1 MIEDKCIHKVGDN
14 MDKTSI
20 FSVDEINEK
29 YILDTLKQVESILEE
44 KDYNATNQIVGY
56 LISGDPGY
64 ITSYK
69 NARKLMMSLD
79 RSKTLEVMVKKVLK

>member
-1 MIEDKCIHKVGDN
+1 

-69 NARKLMMSLD
+69 DARKLMMSLD

>member
-1 MIEDKCIHKVGDN
+1 

-44 KDYNATNQIVGY
+44 KDYNAINQIVGY

-69 NARKLMMSLD
+69 DARKLMMSLD

>member
-1 MIEDKCIHKVGDN
+1 

>member
-1 MIEDKCIHKVGDN
+1 MIEYKCIHKVGDN

>member
-1 MIEDKCIHKVGDN
+1 

-79 RSKTLEVMVKKVLK
+79 RSKTLEVMVKKVLKWDI

>member
-1 MIEDKCIHKVGDN
+1 

-64 ITSYK
+64 ITNYK